1 MTADARPLV
10 RLISHSMH
18 PMRISTLPVAALG
31 FLLAAPLL
39 RAQAAAAAAIT
50 APAPTPMIGIL
61 LPSDRATVSSPVTVR
76 FRLVNYGVAP
86 AGTNVERTGHF
97 HILIDEEA
105 GAPGTI
111 IPADSTHIHFGK
123 GQIEVTVPV
132 PLGRHT
138 LRAVL
143 GDYTHKVISRELVSA
158 PVSIRVVP
166 SRR

>member
-1 MTADARPLV
+1 MRTLSLTAC
-10 RLISHSMH
+10 
-18 PMRISTLPVAALG
+18 ALM
-31 FLLAAPLL
+31 LLAAAPSLG
-39 RAQAAAAAAIT
+39 AQAAAVEA
-50 APAPTPMIGIL
+50 APAPVIGIL
-61 LPSDRATVSSPVTVR
+61 LPTNGATVTSPVTVR

-86 AGTNVERTGHF
+86 AGMNVDRTGHF
-97 HILIDEEA
+97 HLLIDSEA
-105 GAPGTI
+105 GAAGTI
-111 IPADSTHIHFGK
+111 IPADSVHVHYGK

-143 GDYTHKVISRELVSA
+143 GDYTHKVISTDLVSA

>member
-1 MTADARPLV
+1 MRTLSLTAC
-10 RLISHSMH
+10 
-18 PMRISTLPVAALG
+18 ALM
-31 FLLAAPLL
+31 LLAAAPSLG
-39 RAQAAAAAAIT
+39 AQPVAVEA
-50 APAPTPMIGIL
+50 APAPVIGIL
-61 LPSDRATVSSPVTVR
+61 LPTNGATVTSPVTVR

-86 AGTNVERTGHF
+86 AGMNVDRTGHF
-97 HILIDEEA
+97 HLLIDSEA
-105 GAPGTI
+105 GAAGTI
-111 IPADSTHIHFGK
+111 IPADSVHVHYGK

-143 GDYTHKVISRELVSA
+143 GDYTHKVISTDLVSA

>member
-10 RLISHSMH
+10 RLILHSMY
-18 PMRISTLPVAALG
+18 PMRIPTVSVVAFG

-39 RAQAAAAAAIT
+39 QAQAAAAVAPA
-50 APAPTPMIGIL
+50 APAPTPIIGIL
-61 LPSDRATVSSPVTVR
+61 LPGDRATVSSPVTVR

-97 HILIDEEA
+97 HILIDDEA

-143 GDYTHKVISRELVSA
+143 GDYTHKVISSELVST

>member
-1 MTADARPLV
+1 
-10 RLISHSMH
+10 
-18 PMRISTLPVAALG
+18 MRTLSLSAGALL
-31 FLLAAPLL
+31 LLAVAPSL
-39 RAQAAAAAAIT
+39 RAQAAAVEA
-50 APAPTPMIGIL
+50 APTPVIGIL
-61 LPSDRATVSSPVTVR
+61 LPTNGATVTSPVTVR
-76 FRLVNYGVAP
+76 FRLANYGVAP
-86 AGTNVERTGHF
+86 AGMNVDRTGHF
-97 HILIDEEA
+97 HLLIDSEA

-111 IPADSTHIHFGK
+111 IPADSMHVHYGK

-143 GDYTHKVISRELVSA
+143 GDYTHKVISTDLVSA

>member
-1 MTADARPLV
+1 MTMRFLPLTV
-10 RLISHSMH
+10 CALVLS
-18 PMRISTLPVAALG
+18 VAA
-31 FLLAAPLL
+31 PTSH
-39 RAQAAAAAAIT
+39 AQATAAAAQ
-50 APAPTPMIGIL
+50 PAPIIGIL
-61 LPSDRATVSSPVTVR
+61 LPTNGATVTSPVTVR

-97 HILIDEEA
+97 HLLIDDAA

-111 IPADSTHIHFGK
+111 IPADSMHVHYGK

-143 GDYTHKVISRELVSA
+143 GDYTHKVISPELVSA
-158 PVSIRVVP
+158 PITIRVVAG
-166 SRR
+166 R

>member
-1 MTADARPLV
+1 MRLPILTA
-10 RLISHSMH
+10 
-18 PMRISTLPVAALG
+18 VAGAL
-31 FLLAAPLL
+31 LLAAPLL
-39 RAQAAAAAAIT
+39 HAQATAAE
-50 APAPTPMIGIL
+50 PAPTPVIGIL
-61 LPSDRATVSSPVTVR
+61 LPTNGATVTSPVTVR

-86 AGTNVERTGHF
+86 AGTNVDRTGHF
-97 HILIDEEA
+97 HVIIDGDA
-105 GAPGTI
+105 GEPGTI

-143 GDYTHKVISRELVSA
+143 GDYTHKVISTALVSA